1 MPKLNDDHALMTS
14 GVLLAGLGA
23 LAVVP
28 KTQKYTLDPLLEK
41 GKTFESCWGTVGG
54 ADVGITAV
62 SLGIRDIVLASNK
75 DAKEKTKKN
84 ALKVAGFTH
93 LAYAA
98 WVGKAIHQKDFQ
110 VAPGAVASAAHA
122 GVAGLCLWRGFRKS
136 DDEDK
141 PAPSTAT
148 KKK

>member
-14 GVLLAGLGA
+14 GVMLAGLGA
-23 LAVVP
+23 LTMAP
-28 KTQKYTLDPLLEK
+28 KTKIAESSLFEK
-41 GKTFESCWGTVGG
+41 GKTFESCWGTLGCS
-54 ADVGITAV
+54 DVGIACV
-62 SLGIRDIVLASNK
+62 SLGVRDILLAKNK

-98 WVGKAIHQKDFQ
+98 WVGKGIQQKDFQ
-110 VAPGAVASAAHA
+110 VAPWAAASAVHA
-122 GVAGLCLWRGFRKS
+122 GVAGLCLWRGFRKG

-141 PAPSTAT
+141 PAASTAT